1 MVEKFGRYSGL
12 CCQHCVMIRYLK
24 KKKKVSMKK
33 DNCVGQRKCTRYM
46 AQRKREQKRRCCF
59 CILGSWAMRGPLLKA
74 NPIVLQAASKRQWL
88 KKHSIIPTNTG
99 GNHTVPWLKMSSCL
113 CPTSLTPTILWLVEV
128 KKYLHRSRAV
138 FWWVHSSSTGDK
150 FQHFLIGFARVGHVA

>member
-24 KKKKVSMKK
+24 KKKKY
-33 DNCVGQRKCTRYM
+33 QWRKIIVWAKGSALGTWP
-46 AQRKREQKRRCCF
+46 KEKEQKRRCCF